1 MPDIHKGLAGVV
13 ADVTAISK
21 VNPETNSLL
30 YRGYPVH
37 ELAATQSAEAVAY
50 LLWNGDLPTDEQ
62 LAALRST
69 ERAHRALQDDVKAAI
84 DLTPLDAHPMDEVR
98 TAVSVLGARDLAG
111 TGSVLDATGTP
122 EENLERSIRLFAALP
137 AIVAYGQRRRRGE
150 ELIAPRDDL
159 DYAANFLWM
168 TFGEEFDDVVVD
180 AFNRS
185 MILYAE
191 HSFNASTFTA
201 RVITSTL
208 SDLYSAVVG
217 AIGFLLMVLFALL
230 GDAATHWTFTD
241 VDSSAFLQA
250 PSADHWFGTTQGGR
264 DVYAM
269 VVEGTRKSMMI
280 GVFVALLQTGIAAV
294 IGSSAAY
301 FGGWWEKIAL
311 WATDL
316 LLVVPSFLII
326 AILSQRA
333 GAAKGSIALFIILLA
348 GFGWM
353 LTARV
358 VRSLTL
364 SVKNLEYV
372 NAARFMNVPSPVII
386 ARHILPNIASLL
398 IVDATINVAY
408 AVISETTLS
417 YFGFG
422 VQPPNTSLG
431 TLIAEGQRSAT
442 TYPWIFLAPAAV
454 LVLMLLCVNVMGD
467 GLRDAIDPSS
477 KSGGKA

>member
-21 VNPETNSLL
+21 VDPETNSLL

-62 LAALRST
+62 LAELRST

-217 AIGFLLMVLFALL
+217 AIGALKGPLHGGANEAVLHIFDEI
-230 GDAATHWTFTD
+230 GDADEVEAWLDRALAEKRKIMGFGHRVYKHGDSRLPTMKAALDTLIDYYDRPDVEALYTTLEREFVERKGIYPNLDYPSGPAYNLIGFDTLTFTP
-241 VDSSAFLQA
+241 L
-250 PSADHWFGTTQGGR
+250 
-264 DVYAM
+264 
-269 VVEGTRKSMMI
+269 
-280 GVFVALLQTGIAAV
+280 FVA
-294 IGSSAAY
+294 
-301 FGGWWEKIAL
+301 
-311 WATDL
+311 
-316 LLVVPSFLII
+316 
-326 AILSQRA
+326 
-333 GAAKGSIALFIILLA
+333 
-348 GFGWM
+348 
-353 LTARV
+353 ARV
-358 VRSLTL
+358 VGWTAHIMEQAASNALIRPL
-364 SVKNLEYV
+364 SEYV
-372 NAARFMNVPSPVII
+372 GPDE
-386 ARHILPNIASLL
+386 RHIAGF
-398 IVDATINVAY
+398 VDEAGTSTI
-408 AVISETTLS
+408 TLRAAE
-417 YFGFG
+417 
-422 VQPPNTSLG
+422 
-431 TLIAEGQRSAT
+431 AEG
-442 TYPWIFLAPAAV
+442 
-454 LVLMLLCVNVMGD
+454 
-467 GLRDAIDPSS
+467 
-477 KSGGKA
+477 